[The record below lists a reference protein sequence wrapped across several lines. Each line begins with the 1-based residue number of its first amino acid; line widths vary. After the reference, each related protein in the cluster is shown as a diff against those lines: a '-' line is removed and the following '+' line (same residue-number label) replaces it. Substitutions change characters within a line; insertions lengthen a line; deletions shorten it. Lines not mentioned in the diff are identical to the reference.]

1 VVDIGTGDGL
11 FVYRSAR
18 LNPHTFFIGIDANSR
33 PLEKISEKIHR
44 KPAKGG
50 QRNILF
56 VQSAVEELPSELDG
70 IAKEVTII
78 FPWGSLLRAVVTGE
92 QAILKKLRSICST
105 GAFVKVVVSLDFA
118 MDKSEIER
126 LGLPPLS
133 VEYVESVLRKE
144 YESAGLEIVSTTQFT
159 SFDLTEFETSWG
171 RRLRQNAS
179 RSYIQIQA
187 QAVRFY

>member
-11 FVYRSAR
+11 LVYRSAR
-18 LNPHTFFIGIDANSR
+18 LNPQTFFVGIDANSR

-50 QRNILF
+50 QSNVLF

-70 IAKEVTII
+70 IANEVTII
-78 FPWGSLLRAVVTGE
+78 FPWGSLLRAIVTGD
-92 QAILKKLRSICST
+92 QPILRKLRRICST
-105 GAFVKVVVSLDFA
+105 GALVKVVFSLDFA
-118 MDKSEIER
+118 KDKSEIER
-126 LGLPPLS
+126 LGLPVLS
-133 VEYVESVLRKE
+133 VEYVDDVLRKQ
-144 YESAGLEIVSTTQFT
+144 YETAGLTIISATQFT
-159 SFDLTEFETSWG
+159 SPDLTEFETTWA

-187 QAVRFY
+187 QAVRF